1 MKLLSAFLDIIFPP
15 RCLVCGRPG
24 PEPMCSECIASVEY
38 SDGVPL
44 YEGAMKEAITRFKF
58 ERKRA
63 LLNPLSWILITAYNG
78 DGVDLITAVPLF
90 SSRLKE
96 RGFNQSELLAER
108 LADHLGVPSDFTLI
122 ERVRDTR
129 PQFDLKRHERLSNV
143 SGAFRFSGNDVRGK
157 KILIVDDIM
166 TTGATLSE
174 CSKALKE
181 AGAAIVIPLV
191 LSKTPQG

>member
-1 MKLLSAFLDIIFPP
+1 
-15 RCLVCGRPG
+15 
-24 PEPMCSECIASVEY
+24 MCSECIASVEY

-191 LSKTPQG
+191 LSKPPQG